1 MSFEVFKKAVDEW
14 GANGGQSVDLTP
26 VVGDPLIDPNLLEKI
41 HYAVRQVGIKHLS
54 LTTNAILMN
63 RNETYKRLVDSGIHQ
78 IYISTEGTNREMY
91 EKIYGVE
98 QYEAVISGVR
108 NLLEYNRSQGEPV
121 GVAIRFRNA
130 QKPSTIVRSEDFKN
144 HIKPYLSQ
152 KVRVNFTVDYDNW
165 GGTIVDEDMKG
176 YMRLR
181 PTPPKVNVPCQALF
195 GFAVRHD
202 GAVRLC
208 GCRFKRSDVDDLI
221 VGNIHEQTL
230 EEISKGERAWEI
242 IKGFYSG
249 KRPETCAGCTIYQ
262 PIDHHWLRRRARN
275 GN

>member
-1 MSFEVFKKAVDEW
+1 
-14 GANGGQSVDLTP
+14 
-26 VVGDPLIDPNLLEKI
+26 
-41 HYAVRQVGIKHLS
+41 
-54 LTTNAILMN
+54 
-63 RNETYKRLVDSGIHQ
+63 
-78 IYISTEGTNREMY
+78 
-91 EKIYGVE
+91 
-98 QYEAVISGVR
+98 
-108 NLLEYNRSQGEPV
+108 
-121 GVAIRFRNA
+121 
-130 QKPSTIVRSEDFKN
+130 
-144 HIKPYLSQ
+144 
-152 KVRVNFTVDYDNW
+152 
-165 GGTIVDEDMKG
+165 MKG

>member
-1 MSFEVFKKAVDEW
+1 
-14 GANGGQSVDLTP
+14 
-26 VVGDPLIDPNLLEKI
+26 
-41 HYAVRQVGIKHLS
+41 
-54 LTTNAILMN
+54 
-63 RNETYKRLVDSGIHQ
+63 
-78 IYISTEGTNREMY
+78 MY
-91 EKIYGVE
+91 EKIYGVK

-108 NLLEYNRSQGEPV
+108 NLLEYNRSKGEPI

-130 QKPSTIVRSEDFKN
+130 QKPSAIVRSEDFKK

-165 GGTIVDEDMKG
+165 GGTIVNEDMKG
-176 YMRLR
+176 FMRLR
-181 PTPPKVNVPCQALF
+181 PTPPKLNVPCVALF

-230 EEISKGERAWEI
+230 EEISKGARAWEI

-249 KRPETCAGCTIYQ
+249 KRPETCAGCTIYH
-262 PIDHHWLRRRARN
+262 PIDHKWLRQRARN